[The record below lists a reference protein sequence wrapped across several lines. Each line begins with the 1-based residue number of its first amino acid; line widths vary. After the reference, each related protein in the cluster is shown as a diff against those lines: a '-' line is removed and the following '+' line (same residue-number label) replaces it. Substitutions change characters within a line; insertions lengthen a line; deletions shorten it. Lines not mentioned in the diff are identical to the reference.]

1 LVTFATHKKY
11 LFMNHTLLILHNLL
25 RWAIVILAVIV
36 IIKSLMGWLSKSKY
50 GKADNMLSLF
60 LMICA
65 DTQLLIGLMQY
76 FITSEM
82 MKGIRSSEGIMKNNE
97 SRFWAVEH
105 ITGMIAAI
113 ALIHV
118 GRILAKKSAEDSA
131 KFKKQ
136 FIWFTLAMLLILGSM
151 PWARPLFPQF

>member
-1 LVTFATHKKY
+1 
-11 LFMNHTLLILHNLL
+11 MNHTILAVHNLL

-36 IIKSLMGWLSKSKY
+36 ILKSLMGWLSKSKY

-65 DTQLLIGLMQY
+65 DTQLLIGLWQY
-76 FITSEM
+76 FLGDFMSS
-82 MKGIRSSEGIMKNNE
+82 IRSSEGIMKNDV

-105 ITGMIAAI
+105 ITGMIVGI
-113 ALIHV
+113 AMIHI
-118 GRILAKKSAEDSA
+118 GRAMAKKATDDTA

-136 FIWFTLAMLLILGSM
+136 FIWFLLAILIIAATIPWPGM
-151 PWARPLFPQF
+151 PYGRPLTPQF

>member
-1 LVTFATHKKY
+1 
-11 LFMNHTLLILHNLL
+11 MNHTLLVLHNLL

-65 DTQLLIGLMQY
+65 DTQLLIGLWQY
-76 FITSEM
+76 FLGDFMAS
-82 MKGIRSSEGIMKNNE
+82 IRSTEGIMKNNE

-118 GRILAKKSAEDSA
+118 GRILAKKSTDDTA

-151 PWARPLFPQF
+151 PWARPLLPQF